1 MDIFSLTNHFL
12 VILLSI
18 VFFVFIFLMVL
29 LFIYL
34 RNRQDLKLKAS
45 SAESEKKFESVFES
59 TTDAIIV
66 ADQTGIILQ
75 WNSGAETIFDYSKE
89 EALGSNLEIIIPEP
103 FVEAHRKGLKRYLDT
118 AVPHVIGQRIELI
131 GQRKDGS
138 KLPIE
143 MSLGTWKIDK
153 GIFFSSII
161 HDITERK
168 NAEAKIHSL
177 VYKDSLTGLP
187 NRRLFNDHL
196 VSTLNHVDNNKQNFS
211 LLYIDLDHF
220 KMVNDTYGHSLGDQ
234 LLIEVAAR
242 FQSIAQQ
249 DDTISRVG
257 GDEFIMLLQN
267 TDNVKAASH
276 ARMILELFK
285 KPFHFQPEEL
295 FVTPSI
301 GISMYPADGT
311 DLDTLVKN
319 ADIALYQAKR
329 RGKNNFQFFTEE
341 INQSVLRKS
350 KLAIDLRK
358 GLEHDEFFIHYQPQI
373 DLETEKIVGLE
384 ALVRWIHPEWGT
396 ISPAEF
402 IPIAEDTGSIV
413 QLGEY
418 VLRQACLQNKAWQ
431 KAGLPKFRVA
441 VNISSHQFSQCNL
454 TETVHAALVDSGLE
468 PHYLELELT
477 ESIIQSSSTAIATM
491 KKLKTMGIHLSIDD
505 FGTGYSSLR
514 YLKLFPIDTLK
525 IDQYFIRN
533 IITDSKDAALVVTI
547 IKMANDLQLN
557 VIAEGVETA
566 EQFQF
571 LKQKECNQAQGYYFN
586 PPLPPKE
593 IERLYRPTQN
603 TQSSSGI

>member
-1 MDIFSLTNHFL
+1 M
-12 VILLSI
+12 LSI
-18 VFFVFIFLMVL
+18 VFIFLL
-29 LFIYL
+29 ISLFVYL
-34 RNRQDLKLKAS
+34 RNRQDFNLKAS
-45 SAESEKKFESVFES
+45 SAESEKKFESIFES

-66 ADQTGIILQ
+66 ADQIGTILQ
-75 WNSGAETIFDYSKE
+75 WNSGAESIFGYSKE
-89 EALGSNLEIIIPEP
+89 EALGSNLEIIIPGS
-103 FVEAHRKGLKRYLDT
+103 FVAAHQKGLQRYIDT
-118 AVPHVIGQRIELI
+118 AVPRVIGQRLELI
-131 GQRKDGS
+131 GERKDGS
-138 KLPIE
+138 EFPIE
-143 MSLGTWKIDK
+143 MSLSTWKTDK
-153 GIFFSSII
+153 VVFFGSII
-161 HDITERK
+161 RDITKRRD
-168 NAEAKIHSL
+168 AEEKIHSL

-196 VSTLNHVDNNKQNFS
+196 VSILNVDNKQNFA

-220 KMVNDTYGHSLGDQ
+220 KMVNDTYGHSAGDQ
-234 LLIEVAAR
+234 LLMEVATR
-242 FQSIAQQ
+242 FHTIAHEH
-249 DDTISRVG
+249 DTISRLG

-267 TDNVKAASH
+267 TDKAEAANH

-285 KPFHFQPEEL
+285 KPFRFQPEEL

-301 GISMYPADGT
+301 GISVYPADGT

-319 ADIALYQAKR
+319 ADIALYQAKA
-329 RGKNNFQFFTEE
+329 RGKNNFQFFTED

-358 GLEHDEFFIHYQPQI
+358 GLEHEEFFIHYQPQI
-373 DLETEKIVGLE
+373 DLKTERLVGLE
-384 ALVRWIHPEWGT
+384 ALVRWNHPEWGT

-431 KAGLPKFRVA
+431 RAGLPKFRVA
-441 VNISSHQFSQCNL
+441 VNISSHQFSQSNL
-454 TETVHAALVDSGLE
+454 TETVHAALIDSGLE
-468 PHYLELELT
+468 PRYLELELT

-491 KKLKTMGIHLSIDD
+491 NELKTMGIYLSIDD

-533 IITDSKDAALVVTI
+533 IITDLKDAALVATI
-547 IKMANDLQLN
+547 IRMANDLQLN

-571 LKQKECNQAQGYYFN
+571 LKQKQCNQAQGYYFN
-586 PPLPPKE
+586 RPLPPTE
-593 IERLYRPTQN
+593 IERLYRPA
-603 TQSSSGI
+603 QSSSHS